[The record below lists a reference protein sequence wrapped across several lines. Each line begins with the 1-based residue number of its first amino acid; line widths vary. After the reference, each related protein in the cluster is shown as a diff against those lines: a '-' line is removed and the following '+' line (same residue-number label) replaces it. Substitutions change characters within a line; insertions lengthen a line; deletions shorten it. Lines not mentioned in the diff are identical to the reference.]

1 MLIGEVSKE
10 YGIGIETLR
19 YYDRIGLLTIER
31 RKNNRHYTE
40 KDIKKLQNIM
50 AMKEMMFTLEDIKKL
65 LEIDE
70 RIDRG
75 LENKAINKE
84 DINTLLEGVKSK
96 HLEILEKEK
105 QLKKVKKHLEKIIGK
120 IENLQR
126 RDNSD

>member
-10 YGIGIETLR
+10 YGIEIETLR